1 MNFFEDYTL
10 IRPSISASKK
20 ERQLFTRQ
28 HILEYV
34 SCNLEQNQVK
44 DHLGYGLS
52 KMHEDMKRLLNIQ
65 SGAGV
70 ICTKFSVLISY
81 GHGSK
86 APKIQAILKYE
97 LKCSA

>member
-1 MNFFEDYTL
+1 M
-10 IRPSISASKK
+10 
-20 ERQLFTRQ
+20 
-28 HILEYV
+28 V
-34 SCNLEQNQVK
+34 
-44 DHLGYGLS
+44 YGLS

>member
-1 MNFFEDYTL
+1 M
-10 IRPSISASKK
+10 
-20 ERQLFTRQ
+20 
-28 HILEYV
+28 V
-34 SCNLEQNQVK
+34 
-44 DHLGYGLS
+44 YGMS
-52 KMHEDMKRLLNIQ
+52 KMHEDMKRLSNIQ

-70 ICTKFSVLISY
+70 ICTKIGALISY